1 MLKRFRDVLL
11 GVFIGVFMIT
21 AIITAGA
28 SDSTSEWSRLL
39 PFSQR
44 NLMTMRQ
51 VRNNL
56 EAYFVDED
64 KLPDEQKYF
73 HGSLKGMIDA
83 VDDPYTRF
91 VDPDQ
96 LREESI
102 EMEGE
107 YGGVG
112 MYIGSR
118 DGKILV
124 ISPMEDTPAFN
135 AGLKPLD
142 EIVKIDDKVVIGM
155 NQSDVAK
162 LLKGVQNTDVTVW
175 IRRTGEDE
183 LLSFSITREI
193 INIKTVR
200 YEMMDDIAYIKL
212 NNFHQ
217 KSASELRDA
226 IETAVK
232 SDAAGIILDM
242 RNNPGGLLNAAVDV
256 ASLFIDGEL
265 IVSLKGREV
274 RFDDSLYA
282 DRGRATDL
290 PLVVLINEGSASS
303 SEIVAGA
310 LQDHKRG
317 PLVGMKSYGKGSV
330 QTLFPLPE
338 RAGMYITIARYA
350 TPSGKIIDHK
360 GLFPDYVVEG
370 EPISVASEDKQL
382 QKALGVMNNVLLAAP
397 KGLQE

>member
-1 MLKRFRDVLL
+1 MLKRFRDVVL
-11 GVFIGVFMIT
+11 GVFIGMFMVT
-21 AIITAGA
+21 AIIAAGA
-28 SDSTSEWSRLL
+28 SDSGSEWSRLL

-56 EAYFVDED
+56 EAFFVDED

-73 HGSLKGMIDA
+73 FGSLKGMIDA

-91 VDPDQ
+91 VEPEQ
-96 LREESI
+96 LREEGI

-124 ISPMEDTPAFN
+124 ISPMEGTPAFN
-135 AGLKPLD
+135 AGLQPLD
-142 EIVKIDDKVVIGM
+142 EIVRIDDKVVIGM
-155 NQSDVAK
+155 SQNDVANM
-162 LLKGVQNTDVTVW
+162 LKGAPNTDVTVW
-175 IRRTGEDE
+175 VRRTGEDE
-183 LLSFSITREI
+183 LLSFPITREI

-200 YEMMDDIAYIKL
+200 SEMIDDIAYIKL
-212 NNFHQ
+212 NNFHL
-217 KSASELRDA
+217 KTAAELREA
-226 IETAVK
+226 I
-232 SDAAGIILDM
+232 DAAIDSDSSGIVLDM

-256 ASLFIDGEL
+256 ASMFIDGDL

-310 LQDHKRG
+310 VQDHKRG
-317 PLVGMKSYGKGSV
+317 PLVGTKSYGKGSV
-330 QTLFPLPE
+330 QSLFPLPE
-338 RAGMYITIARYA
+338 RAGMYITIARFA
-350 TPSGKIIDHK
+350 TPSGTIIDH
-360 GLFPDYVVEG
+360 
-370 EPISVASEDKQL
+370 
-382 QKALGVMNNVLLAAP
+382 
-397 KGLQE
+397 